1 MLNLLPRVI
10 TLEDTILISV
20 ALPTARITFFGIN
33 SHLQDSPTP
42 EKLCASQRFF
52 SVSLHTQKQLT
63 NIYVLS
69 KGNAHSDEFET

>member
-20 ALPTARITFFGIN
+20 TLATARITFFGIN
-33 SHLQDSPTP
+33 SRLQDSPTP

-52 SVSLHTQKQLT
+52 SVFLLAQKQLT

-69 KGNAHSDEFET
+69 KGNARTDEFET